1 MNQHACF
8 NYFIFYY
15 SFHRIFL
22 SFQLYHLDFFDYQ
35 LQPSSLGLFL
45 IRIHKY
51 NNMDLISTRNQAQ
64 EYRKNLLLYLFQFTK
79 ISFLHFLFQYYDKL
93 VNRMNL
99 ILKILLYLRYFYLFL
114 YCELELNKII
124 NENNLL
130 TARFLGIENS
140 NHDFDIF

>member
-1 MNQHACF
+1 MNQHAYF
-8 NYFIFYY
+8 NYFVFYY
-15 SFHRIFL
+15 SFRRIFP
-22 SFQLYHLDFFDYQ
+22 SFQLHLLNFFDYQ
-35 LQPSSLGLFL
+35 LKASFLGLFL

-140 NHDFDIF
+140 NHDFEIF